1 MKKKEHYILMADV
14 VSSRSKDQKQ
24 LMEDFKIITEAI
36 NYKHSKK
43 LKSPLTIT
51 LGDEFQGIT
60 KDVNAALQIIFSLD
74 EEILIRGAGFKLR
87 YVLLEGQID
96 TPINDKIA
104 YGMLGEGLTNARK
117 ALQEAK
123 LTKNRYHIILKNSE
137 MSKALTNS
145 FIIYQGLTDDWKIV
159 RDRELLTEF
168 LKGND
173 YKIVADE
180 LGKTRS
186 QIWKREKSLKIN
198 EYIATKEVINYITR

>member
-1 MKKKEHYILMADV
+1 MADV

-137 MSKALTNS
+137 MSKALNNS
-145 FIIYQGLTDDWKIV
+145 FIIYQGLTDDWKMV